1 MDNRSVSIL
10 GENWD
15 IEFVSAGS
23 DPKLEE
29 CSGYC
34 DPSVRKI
41 VVELPDDDVMNCSD
55 TDEMLR
61 RVLRHELV
69 HAMAHESG
77 LDENSD
83 WAMNEE
89 MTAWVANQFPKLV
102 RLFQLAGAM

>member
-1 MDNRSVSIL
+1 MDNRSVSVM

-15 IEFVSAGS
+15 IEFASAGS

-41 VVELPDDDVMNCSD
+41 VVCIHENDVMNCSD
-55 TDEMLR
+55 MDEMMR
-61 RVLRHELV
+61 RTLRHELV

-77 LDENSD
+77 LDENSE

-89 MTAWVANQFPKLV
+89 MTAWVAKQFPKLAK
-102 RLFQLAGAM
+102 LFQLAGAI

>member
-1 MDNRSVSIL
+1 MDNRSVSVM

-15 IEFVSAGS
+15 IEFASAGS

-29 CSGYC
+29 RSGYC

-41 VVELPDDDVMNCSD
+41 VVCIHENDVMNCSD
-55 TDEMLR
+55 MDEMMR
-61 RVLRHELV
+61 RTLRHELV

-77 LDENSD
+77 LDENSE

-89 MTAWVANQFPKLV
+89 MTAWVANQFPKLAK
-102 RLFQLAGAM
+102 LFQEAGAI